1 MVIAPVL
8 LVLCA
13 AAGQPE
19 RPAPPVP
26 FPHPLITEVLYA
38 VPTGTA
44 GDANKD
50 GVRDTSGDEFI
61 ELVNPHD
68 KPIGLRGYV
77 LSGKAPEAAAKG
89 KEHKV
94 LKFVFPA
101 IELAPGEVVVVFNGH
116 DAKWAGP
123 VGDTTR
129 APREGSEQ
137 FFGARVFTMNVESAR
152 MGLANK
158 ADYVLLTAPRG
169 ELVQCVKWGDIKAP
183 EGTGLV
189 EEAPSVNGQS
199 VSRRDV
205 GDRLEP
211 HPTLEGVKYSPGR
224 FPMDAQRPSE
234 DGGDKDPAAK
244 KLAPGKQAPEKPA
257 PERPRESTPEGKPAK
272 TGRG

>member
-1 MVIAPVL
+1 MIIAPVL
-8 LVLCA
+8 MAVLTT
-13 AAGQPE
+13 GQPE

-38 VPTGTA
+38 VPTGVA

-68 KPIGLRGYV
+68 KPISLRGYV

-89 KEHKV
+89 KEYKV
-94 LKFVFPA
+94 LRFVFPA
-101 IELAPGEVVVVFNGH
+101 IELAPGEVIVVFNGH
-116 DAKWAGP
+116 DAKWTNP

-169 ELVQCVKWGDIKAP
+169 EPVQCVKWGDIKAP
-183 EGTGLV
+183 EGAGLV
-189 EEAPSVNGQS
+189 EEAPSVSGQS

-211 HPTLEGVKYSPGR
+211 HPTLEGVKYSAGR
-224 FPMDAQRPSE
+224 FPMDAQQPSE
-234 DGGDKDPAAK
+234 DGGGKDPAAK
-244 KLAPGKQAPEKPA
+244 KQAPEKPR
-257 PERPRESTPEGKPAK
+257 ERTPESKPESK
-272 TGRG
+272 PTKSGR